1 MALSLDS
8 ADILPE
14 DRCAGTL
21 VGRAWLPGAGRSD
34 RIPPWEFGALA
45 LMRNLAQRGLL

>member
-1 MALSLDS
+1 MALSLDP

-21 VGRAWLPGAGRSD
+21 VGRAWLPGEKPA
-34 RIPPWEFGALA
+34 EFGALA
-45 LMRNLAQRGLL
+45 LMRNLARRGLL